1 MLRSLFSGVTGL
13 ANHQMK
19 LDVIGNNIANVNT
32 VGFKSSDLTFRE
44 MLTQTIKG
52 ASRPSGGGPGGTNP
66 QQIGLGSSVGS
77 IKSDFSQGNM
87 QITGIMTDMAIEGEG
102 FFTLSDGETQYYTR
116 DGSFSIDGAG
126 NLVNPSNGFKV
137 QGVLANDQGEIQ
149 HGRRLEDIVI
159 PTSLVLPAR
168 ATSEVQIT
176 GNLDASSDARGTI
189 TRSNSFYAA
198 PDSTDTLLSLR
209 SQSGIDAGIRE
220 GDVISISATIDGND
234 IESEFTVS
242 AGSTLQD
249 LMSSIQTSLRSEDP
263 GVTLSL
269 LSTGEIQ
276 VQAGASDI
284 NELSVQ
290 ISGNT
295 VFNSAFSNDVVIEAG
310 STGLTNDQ
318 LRIPAGSDALLS
330 EMYDSSGSPL
340 NITDDIVI
348 SGDVGGSAIDSSTV
362 TFDPATTTMG
372 DLLDGIREAFNITF
386 GSVELDSSGRVVING
401 DVGGNF
407 SITSVDIA
415 QTGGSTTSMN
425 SVFQFTDIQEAR
437 NAESY
442 TVSSMVYDSLGN
454 THDLVFSFEKLYGQN
469 AWTWE
474 ASMDG
479 VETIVSGGSGT
490 VQFGDDGLLS
500 SFSFDGSD
508 NQLVIDPGNGAQ
520 AMNIEIDPGEIGSPE
535 GLIQFNRAFSI
546 NSEDMDGQALGTL
559 ESMSIDRT
567 GVINGQF
574 SNGSNRDLAQIAMS
588 DFNNPGGL
596 SRVGENMYI
605 ESPNSGQPRNVF
617 AGANARGVITPG
629 ELEMS
634 NVDLAGEFTEMI
646 TAQRGFQANARII
659 SVGDQMLNELV
670 NLKK

>member
-32 VGFKSSDLTFRE
+32 VGFKSSNLTFRE

-66 QQIGLGSSVGS
+66 QQIGLGASVGS

-102 FFTLSDGETQYYTR
+102 FFTLSDGETHYYTR

-137 QGVLANDQGEIQ
+137 QGVLANDQGIIE

-159 PTSLVLPAR
+159 PTSLVLPAH
-168 ATSEVQIT
+168 ATSEVEIT
-176 GNLDASSDARGTI
+176 GNLDASSDARATI
-189 TRSNSFYAA
+189 TRSRSFYSAA
-198 PDSTDTLLSLR
+198 DSSENLLDLYNER
-209 SQSGIDAGIRE
+209 GIDTGIRE
-220 GDVISISATIDGND
+220 GDSINIQATIAGNNID
-234 IESEFTVS
+234 ADFEVTSGSNINDLVNAIQDALRTEDPTVS
-242 AGSTLQD
+242 VG
-249 LMSSIQTSLRSEDP
+249 
-263 GVTLSL
+263 L
-269 LSTGEIQ
+269 LSTGEIE
-276 VQAGASDI
+276 VRAGAEDV

-295 VFNSAFSNDVVIEAG
+295 VFNSAFSNDVLIEAG
-310 STGLTNDQ
+310 GSGLTNDA
-318 LRIPAGSDALLS
+318 LRVPASSDDLLA
-330 EMYDSSGSPL
+330 EMFDSSGSSL

-348 SGDVGGSAIDSSTV
+348 AGDLGGSSVDPETLA
-362 TFDPATTTMG
+362 FDPSSTTMG
-372 DLLDGIREAFNITF
+372 DLMNEIRQTFNITF
-386 GSVELDSSGRVVING
+386 GSVELDESGRMVITG
-401 DVGGNF
+401 DVGSDFN
-407 SITSVDIA
+407 ITSVDISQA
-415 QTGGSTTSMN
+415 GGATTSVN
-425 SVFQFTDIQEAR
+425 SAFQFTDVQEAR
-437 NAESY
+437 DADSY
-442 TVSSMVYDSLGN
+442 SVSSMVYDSLGN
-454 THDLVFSFEKLYGQN
+454 THNLVFNFEKIYGQN
-469 AWTWE
+469 AWNWE
-474 ASMDG
+474 ASLEG
-479 VETIVSGGSGT
+479 VEQIVSGGSGT
-490 VQFGDDGLLS
+490 VQFSDDGLLS
-500 SFSFDGSD
+500 SFSYDGAD
-508 NQLVIDPGNGAQ
+508 DQLVIDPGNGAQ
-520 AMNIEIDPGEIGSPE
+520 TMAINIDPGEIGSPE
-535 GLIQFNRAFSI
+535 GLIQFNRSFSI
-546 NSEDMDGQALGTL
+546 NAKDMNGQALGTL
-559 ESMSIDRT
+559 ETMSVDRN
-567 GVINGQF
+567 GIINGQF

-617 AGANARGVITPG
+617 AGSNARGVITPG

>member
-1 MLRSLFSGVTGL
+1 
-13 ANHQMK
+13 
-19 LDVIGNNIANVNT
+19 
-32 VGFKSSDLTFRE
+32 
-44 MLTQTIKG
+44 
-52 ASRPSGGGPGGTNP
+52 
-66 QQIGLGSSVGS
+66 
-77 IKSDFSQGNM
+77 M
-87 QITGIMTDMAIEGEG
+87 QITGIMTDLAIEGEG
-102 FFTLSDGETQYYTR
+102 FFTLSDGETNYYTR

-137 QGVLANDQGEIQ
+137 QGVLANDQGVIEQ
-149 HGRRLEDIVI
+149 GRRLEDIVI
-159 PTSLVLPAR
+159 PTSLVLPAN

-176 GNLDASSDARGTI
+176 GNLDASSDARATI
-189 TRSNSFYAA
+189 TRSNSFYTTVDASH
-198 PDSTDTLLSLR
+198 DLLSLYNE
-209 SQSGIDAGIRE
+209 SGVDAGVRE
-220 GDVISISATIDGND
+220 GDVIHIGATINGTD
-234 IESEFTVS
+234 IDAEFNVA
-242 AGSTLQD
+242 AGSTVQD
-249 LMSSIQTSLRSEDP
+249 LMSAIESALRTEDP
-263 GVTLSL
+263 AVAVTLL
-269 LSTGEIQ
+269 DTGEIQ
-276 VQAGASDI
+276 VQAGANDI
-284 NELSVQ
+284 NELTVQ

-310 STGLTNDQ
+310 GTGVTNDQ
-318 LRIPAGSDALLS
+318 LRVPAGSDALLS
-330 EMYDSSGSPL
+330 EVYDSTGSSL

-348 SGDVGGSAIDSSTV
+348 SGDVGGAAVDPEIV
-362 TFDPATTTMG
+362 TFDPATSTVN
-372 DLLDGIREAFNITF
+372 DLLNGIREAFNITF
-386 GSVELDSSGRVVING
+386 GSVELDGSGRIMITG
-401 DVGGNF
+401 DVGSNF

-415 QTGGSTTSMN
+415 QTGGTTTSMN

-437 NAESY
+437 DAESY

-454 THDLVFSFEKLYGQN
+454 THNLVFSFEKLYGQN
-469 AWTWE
+469 SWTWE

-479 VETIVSGGSGT
+479 VETVLSGGSGT
-490 VQFGDDGLLS
+490 VQFGDDGLLT

-508 NQLVIDPGNGAQ
+508 NELSIDPGNGAQ
-520 AMNIEIDPGEIGSPE
+520 TMNIEINPGDIGSPE
-535 GLIQFNRAFSI
+535 GLIQFNRSFSI
-546 NSEDMDGQALGTL
+546 NAEDMNGQALGTL
-559 ESMSIDRT
+559 ETMSIDRN

-617 AGANARGVITPG
+617 AGSNARGVITPG